1 MKKRVCEVCHIGPGP
16 QDNLFHIPGE
26 SWLCRS
32 HGLELLDQREP
43 KLMYSP
49 NLNTSITEQRM
60 LDETRVWK
68 AKLKGG
74 SGLRQC

>member
-1 MKKRVCEVCHIGPGP
+1 MKQRVCEVCQISPSP
-16 QDNLFHIPGE
+16 KAPLFRILEEG
-26 SWLCRS
+26 WLCRS
-32 HGLELLDQREP
+32 HGMELLDEREN
-43 KLMYSP
+43 KLTYSP

-74 SGLRQC
+74 SDLRKP